1 MIRRTLASLLVALAL
16 VAQIAAAAAASGAF
30 ARDGGDGAALVLC
43 ELLHG
48 AQSGVTDAGLPQDDS
63 APAKS
68 VPHDHNHCSMCQ
80 LGVGAASIATPPV
93 VAVPYNHVWI
103 RLELAAY
110 RVRFAQS
117 CLNPAAPARA
127 PPVLA

>member
-1 MIRRTLASLLVALAL
+1 MIRRTLASLLVVLTR
-16 VAQIAAAAAASGAF
+16 VAQIATAAASGAS
-30 ARDGGDGAALVLC
+30 ARDGAALVLC
-43 ELLHG
+43 KLLHS
-48 AQSGVTDAGLPQDDS
+48 AQDGVADAASPQDCS

-68 VPHDHNHCSMCQ
+68 IPHDHNHCSMCQ
-80 LGVGAASIATPPV
+80 LGVAAAPVATPPV

-103 RLELAAY
+103 RLEIAAY

-117 CLNPAAPARA
+117 CLNPARA